1 MPTLA
6 IIQNQHGYFLDV
18 QVEFNQNKLINAT
31 VYRDL
36 DAGLHAFNI
45 RNGLDEEDGAY
56 IPELFKAP
64 NEEIYITGANT
75 CTGDPEDVNLS
86 ITDIIN
92 NYEF

>member
-18 QVEFNQNKLINAT
+18 QVEFDQNKLINAT

-36 DAGLHAFNI
+36 DAGLQAFNI
-45 RNGLDEEDGAY
+45 RNELDEDDGAY
-56 IPELFKAP
+56 IPELFKAQDG
-64 NEEIYITGANT
+64 ELYITGANT
-75 CTGDPEDVNLS
+75 CTGDPEDADVS
-86 ITDIIN
+86 IADIIN